1 MSQTKYDTG
10 WLWAKIARAPHE
22 QPVQQQHEPSVNLH
36 SEHVPD
42 GVVLAVDA
50 KERGVR
56 NLLVL
61 GVHELGFPLLQ
72 LVRRARLGA
81 VHRSVCTMDGG
92 D

>member
-61 GVHELGFPLLQ
+61 ANV
-72 LVRRARLGA
+72 A
-81 VHRSVCTMDGG
+81 VPSTRKEQKVAL
-92 D
+92 